1 MDRMIFN
8 HAIPRVRVF
17 ESKLLEQAT
26 FERMIRASSAE
37 KAIDLLLQEVEYAPF
52 ADEID
57 RPEDYE
63 TLLNSELQRIYK
75 VFYDMTPVKE
85 VVDVMTLKY
94 DYHNLKVLVKEKIL
108 QRDFSHMLVPIGTIE
123 LAALRSIFKNGEYRD
138 LRPHMREAVETVLA
152 DFEEKNDP
160 QRIGILFDQYMFQEK
175 VKLAEHVGGTFLP
188 KYVKAKIDLANLE
201 SFLRIKLQKKG
212 RDFLHA
218 IFIEGGNI
226 EEYKFIELLTDSIE
240 NMPNKLF
247 ATDYAKMLRVAVED
261 YVQTDSLNLFNKLS
275 DNYLMDMMKAE
286 KVVTF
291 GLEPLIGYL
300 YAKETEI
307 QTIRMIMV
315 GKLNQISAE
324 NIRER
329 LRDSYA

>member
-1 MDRMIFN
+1 MDRMMFN

-57 RPEDYE
+57 RVEDYE
-63 TLLNSELQRIYK
+63 ILLHSELQRIYK

-123 LAALRSIFKNGEYRD
+123 LATLRSIFKKEDYRD

-175 VKLAEHVGGTFLP
+175 VKFAEHVGGTFLP
-188 KYVKAKIDLANLE
+188 KYVKVKIDLANME

-212 RDFLHA
+212 RDFLQS
-218 IFIEGGNI
+218 IFIAGGNI
-226 EEYKFIELLTDSIE
+226 EYYKFIELLTDSIE

-247 ATDYAKMLRVAVED
+247 ATDYANMLRVAIED